1 MVFSWIHNNIWDT
14 NFPSGR
20 RSTRCSGT
28 GCADSRRTRPRGADG
43 RIRLIGVTRTARGTV
58 LARLQSLAESEVT
71 VGVIAGS
78 DVAEAWRASVIGV
91 RRAPIEVDGRRVELQ
106 MPRFGTTA
114 LELRLE

>member
-1 MVFSWIHNNIWDT
+1 MTQSEAGSLLEVDD
-14 NFPSGR
+14 R
-20 RSTRCSGT
+20 
-28 GCADSRRTRPRGADG
+28 

-71 VGVIAGS
+71 VGVTAGS

-106 MPRFGTTA
+106 VPRFGSA
-114 LELRLE
+114 AVELKLA